1 MNNNEI
7 MSLLRLLEDPDDSVF
22 QAIKGKF
29 IEDSNL
35 FKDYLEN
42 YVALSYSEIGRSRA
56 EFILNEIFF
65 LDFEAKLNRYLRDK
79 KSRLI
84 EGVAILETYFSK
96 DVEQNEIVELF
107 NEINKKIW
115 LEINEQLTGIEK
127 VKLIGKILFEKEN
140 ILSLPSGEISAK
152 SLSMFNCM
160 LQKKYSSP
168 SLAMMYCMIAQES
181 EVPLFP
187 LFVPGLF
194 LLSYVDN
201 ELADA
206 VFQEAT
212 NGSVFYIHP
221 YDKGEFINHQ
231 IIEKYLQENK
241 IEKPLEEI
249 EIMTYNQFLAFYFE
263 MRILVLKKKKKDCF
277 EAKYAED
284 VLKLF
289 KNK

>member
-29 IEDSNL
+29 LGEPEF

-56 EFILNEIFF
+56 DFILDEMFF
-65 LDFEAKLNRYLRDK
+65 LNFETELKNYLKNK

-84 EGVAILETYFSK
+84 EGVAILETYFSR
-96 DVEQNEIVELF
+96 DVEQNEIIAIF
-107 NEINKKIW
+107 DEINKKIW
-115 LEINEQLTGIEK
+115 LEINEHLTGIEK
-127 VKLIGKILFEKEN
+127 VKLIGKILFEKEEIN
-140 ILSLPSGEISAK
+140 SLPSGEISAK
-152 SLSMFNCM
+152 YLSMFNCM
-160 LQKKYSSP
+160 IQKKYSSP
-168 SLAMMYCMIAQES
+168 SLALMYCMIAQES

-194 LLSYVDN
+194 LLSYIDK

-206 VFQEAT
+206 VFQKKT

-231 IIEKYLQENK
+231 IIEKYLEDNK
-241 IEKPLEEI
+241 IKKSLDEI
-249 EIMTYNQFLAFYFE
+249 EIMTYNRFLGFYFE
-263 MRILVLKKKKKDCF
+263 MRILVLKKKKKDSF
-277 EAKYAED
+277 EVRYAED

>member
-1 MNNNEI
+1 MNNNEVI
-7 MSLLRLLEDPDDSVF
+7 SLLRLLEDPDESVF

-29 IEDSNL
+29 LEDPNQ
-35 FKDYLEN
+35 FKEYLEN
-42 YVALSYSEIGRSRA
+42 YIALSYSEIGKSRA
-56 EFILNEIFF
+56 EFILDEIFF
-65 LDFEAKLNRYLRDK
+65 LDFESKLNQYLRNE

-96 DVEQNEIVELF
+96 DIEPNEMVELF
-107 NEINKKIW
+107 DETNKKIW

-127 VKLIGKILFEKEN
+127 VKLIGKILFEKDGVRP
-140 ILSLPSGEISAK
+140 LPSGEISAK
-152 SLSMFNCM
+152 YLSMFNCM

-168 SLAMMYCMIAQES
+168 SMAMMYCMIAQES

-206 VFQEAT
+206 VFQEKT
-212 NGSVFYIHP
+212 NGAVFYIHP

-231 IIEKYLQENK
+231 IIEKYLDENK
-241 IEKPLEEI
+241 IKKPLEEI
-249 EIMTYNQFLAFYFE
+249 EVMTYNQFLAFYFE
-263 MRILVLKKKKKDCF
+263 MRVLVLKKKKKDSF
-277 EAKYAED
+277 EVKYAED

-289 KNK
+289 K